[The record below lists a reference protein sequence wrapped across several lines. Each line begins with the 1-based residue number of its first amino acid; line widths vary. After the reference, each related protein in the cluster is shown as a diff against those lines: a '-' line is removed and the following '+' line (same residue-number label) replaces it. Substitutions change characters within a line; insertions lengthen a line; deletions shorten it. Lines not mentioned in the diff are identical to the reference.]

1 MSVNDVRQEIDEI
14 DDAVFLLLDK
24 RMECSRKMAKE
35 KVINSAMVFD
45 GKREDEILQ
54 RIERSVSP
62 QNADSVKRVYERVFD
77 ESKKVQNAFLNQ
89 DGRQ

>member
-1 MSVNDVRQEIDEI
+1 MSVNDVRREIDEI
-14 DDAVFLLLDK
+14 DDAVFLLLDR

-35 KVINSAMVFD
+35 KAINSAMVFD

-54 RIERSVSP
+54 RIERNVSP

-77 ESKKVQNAFLNQ
+77 ESKKVQNTFLNQ
-89 DGRQ
+89 DDRQ